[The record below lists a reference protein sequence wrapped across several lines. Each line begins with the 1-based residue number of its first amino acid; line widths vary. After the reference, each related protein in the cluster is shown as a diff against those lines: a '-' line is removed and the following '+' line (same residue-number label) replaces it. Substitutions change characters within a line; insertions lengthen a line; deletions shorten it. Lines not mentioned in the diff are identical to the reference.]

1 MPSERKSET
10 ARRNGAKSHGPVTAA
25 GLQNSSQN
33 SLKHG
38 FTARSMVLLAC
49 EDPSEF
55 EQILREYR
63 AMYRPSTAAEQD
75 LVDEMVAARWR
86 IRRLWTIETCLLDAE
101 MQRGQPPLDAGASPE
116 HSPERTPEHSVDPS
130 IYLARAFRGLAD
142 NSRSLALT
150 SRYEARLHRIH
161 DRAFETLR
169 ALQQARGEVE
179 NTNRN
184 PEDGP
189 SSETVRT

>member
-10 ARRNGAKSHGPVTAA
+10 FRRNGAKSRGPTTAD
-25 GLQNSSQN
+25 GLRNASQN

-38 FTARSMVLLAC
+38 FTSRNMVLLAC
-49 EDPSEF
+49 EDPAEF

-63 AMYRPSTAAEQD
+63 AMYQPATAAEQD

-86 IRRLWTIETCLLDAE
+86 IRRLWTIETCLLDTE
-101 MQRGQPPLDAGASPE
+101 MQSVQSPHDGAAAPGLEPE
-116 HSPERTPEHSVDPS
+116 HSIDPGAH
-130 IYLARAFRGLAD
+130 LARAFRALAD
-142 NSRSLALT
+142 DSRSLALT

-169 ALQQARGEVE
+169 SLQLARVE
-179 NTNRN
+179 NRESTPRLAG
-184 PEDGP
+184 PE
-189 SSETVRT
+189 SQTI